1 MCIPHKLAAMAKAYT
16 PTLSEL
22 QAFVACGKTLS
33 TTDAAK
39 DLGLTQSA
47 VSRAVISLE
56 SRMGVAL
63 FHRARQRLT
72 LSDTGRAFLPDAQ
85 AILQDLDRSVLRAMA
100 FGSNQV
106 IRLACLPTLAER
118 WLVPRLANFSKI
130 APQVTFDLSSRLDMP
145 DFATAHLDLAIHHFD
160 QAPPGLQVTP
170 LMAEYLI
177 AVASPALARQ
187 IRLETEAQDIQEEN
201 RLLTRY
207 PLLQQE
213 TRPHLWLD
221 WFGVTEID
229 PITFSR
235 GARFAHFGMVVT
247 AAKAGMGVGLVPE
260 ILVEEELRQA
270 SLARVSDRR
279 LRGSTYA
286 LITAPKRDA
295 TPGPEDDFRDWLLA
309 EAQRPFGQQP
319 GGDRAQLGVPGVGDG
334 PELRQGVRVEVRAG
348 EPVVGVL

>member
-1 MCIPHKLAAMAKAYT
+1 MRNPHERMMMAKAYT

-22 QAFVACGKTLS
+22 QAFVACGKALS

-63 FHRARQRLT
+63 FHRTRQRLS

-85 AILQDLDRSVLRAMA
+85 AILSDLDRSVLRAMA

-118 WLVPRLANFSKI
+118 WLVPKLAGFAKI
-130 APQVTFDLSSRLDMP
+130 APHVTFDLSSRLDMP
-145 DFATAHLDLAIHHFD
+145 DFATSRLDMAIHHVD
-160 QAPPGLQVTP
+160 QAPAGAQVVP

-187 IRLETEAQDIQEEN
+187 IRFDTEAQQIDEEN

-221 WFGVTEID
+221 WFGLTEID
-229 PITFSR
+229 PVTFSR

-260 ILVEEELRQA
+260 ILVEEELRQGT
-270 SLARVSDRR
+270 LARASDRR

-286 LITAPKRDA
+286 LVTPAKRE
-295 TPGPEDDFRDWLLA
+295 TESGPEAEFRDWLLT
-309 EAQRPFGQQP
+309 EAQRY
-319 GGDRAQLGVPGVGDG
+319 
-334 PELRQGVRVEVRAG
+334 G
-348 EPVVGVL
+348 EA

>member
-1 MCIPHKLAAMAKAYT
+1 MAKAYT

-56 SRMGVAL
+56 NRMGVGL
-63 FHRARQRLT
+63 FHRTRQRLS
-72 LSDTGRAFLPDAQ
+72 LSDTGRAFLPDAE
-85 AILQDLDRSVLRAMA
+85 AILTELDRSVLRAMA

-118 WLVPRLANFSKI
+118 WLVPRLQQFSRM
-130 APQVTFDLSSRLDMP
+130 APQVTFDIASRLDMP
-145 DFATAHLDLAIHHFD
+145 DFTKSHHDMAIHHLD
-160 QAPPGLQVTP
+160 QAPQGAEATP
-170 LMAEYLI
+170 LMEEYLVPI
-177 AVASPALARQ
+177 ASPALARQ
-187 IRLETEAQDIQEEN
+187 IRFETREHPPQDEN

-221 WFGVTEID
+221 WFGLTEID
-229 PITFSR
+229 PVTFAR

-260 ILVEEELRQA
+260 ILVEEELRQG
-270 SLARVSDRR
+270 SLNRVSDRR
-279 LRGSTYA
+279 LKGSTYA
-286 LITAPKRDA
+286 LIRPPKRAPPRDQSGDSSRDPA
-295 TPGPEDDFRDWLLA
+295 RDPSGAMDEFRDWLLE
-309 EAQRPFGQQP
+309 EAAKAAP
-319 GGDRAQLGVPGVGDG
+319 
-334 PELRQGVRVEVRAG
+334 
-348 EPVVGVL
+348 